1 MSDEL
6 SAADHSSPDSN
17 PEQKGVSVVRDRS
30 FYGLGISQFL
40 GALNDNLFKQLVLLL
55 CVDQARTA
63 GKNAADLQPLAMA
76 VFAVPWL
83 LFSGLAGVLSDRG
96 SKRSGIVLFKSLE
109 IAVMSAGLLAF
120 LSGQLWLLLVV
131 LFLMSM
137 QSTFFGPPKYGILPE
152 LFRGRD
158 LPVINGLFQMTTFV
172 AIILG
177 MSVAGF
183 ARDLLPGQTGLAWTS
198 AGSIAIALIGTAAA
212 LLIRR
217 TSVAQPDLRFSWRA
231 AAIDPENWQLLKSDR
246 FLRGVVFV
254 SACFWFAG
262 AVVQQAVNSY
272 GKRQLELSDT
282 RTSLLA
288 ACMAVGI
295 AVGCVL
301 GGQLSK
307 NRIRFGL
314 VKVGVWGLI
323 ASLLSVLWI
332 PSGMNTS
339 LEYGPHLTLWYQ
351 IRNPILAAEFYSRI
365 ALTAVGLFGGL
376 FIVPLQ
382 TCLQSVPPES
392 QKGRM
397 IATMNFANWVGIL
410 LSAVFYA
417 AVDWLRRMAS
427 AEFDIRLPPSTM
439 FLALAVVLLPIAIWY
454 RPADR
459 ELG

>member
-1 MSDEL
+1 MPDEL
-6 SAADHSSPDSN
+6 SAADRSSPDSN
-17 PEQKGVSVVRDRS
+17 PEQKGVSVFRDRS

-83 LFSGLAGVLSDRG
+83 LFSGLAGVLSDRR

-158 LPVINGLFQMTTFV
+158 LPMINGLFQMTTFV

-183 ARDLLPGQTGLAWTS
+183 ARDLLPGQSGLAWTS
-198 AGSIAIALIGTAAA
+198 AGSIAVALIGTAAA

-217 TSVAQPDLRFSWRA
+217 TPVAQPDLRFSWRA

-272 GKRQLELSDT
+272 GKRQLFLSDT

-301 GGQLSK
+301 GGLLSK

-323 ASLLSVLWI
+323 VSLVSVWWI
-332 PSGMNTS
+332 PSGMVT
-339 LEYGPHLTLWYQ
+339 EYEWGHRATLWYQ
-351 IRNPILAAEFYSRI
+351 IRNPSLHAEYYSRI
-365 ALTAVGLFGGL
+365 TLTAVGLFGGL

-417 AVDWLRRMAS
+417 AVDGLRRMAS

-439 FLALAVVLLPIAIWY
+439 FVALAVVLLPIAIWY